1 MENWAFP
8 YQKNVKNN
16 KIEIVSQFEKLK
28 RLKKFSEDLPAECS
42 FIWYIGTL
50 PMRSFRCLLQQN
62 RIEKIFGHKYLNF
75 KEFL

>member
-28 RLKKFSEDLPAECS
+28 RLKKFSEDLPAE
-42 FIWYIGTL
+42 
-50 PMRSFRCLLQQN
+50 
-62 RIEKIFGHKYLNF
+62 
-75 KEFL
+75 